1 MPNYLQFLSRVSS
14 ARKSS
19 VIRDL
24 LKRLQNAGPE
34 MIPLSGG
41 LPNPAM
47 FPFKSAS
54 VVLSNDQ
61 EIKLEGEK
69 LSSALQARHFN
80 TYSCSYD
87 LSKSNCFFLT
97 FAKLIAFHV
106 SFSTSPQTVTR
117 P

>member
-1 MPNYLQFLSRVSS
+1 MG
-14 ARKSS
+14 A
-19 VIRDL
+19 RDL

-61 EIKLEGEK
+61 EIRLEGEK
-69 LSSALQARHFN
+69 LSSALQVGILKRF
-80 TYSCSYD
+80 
-87 LSKSNCFFLT
+87 
-97 FAKLIAFHV
+97 
-106 SFSTSPQTVTR
+106 
-117 P
+117 

>member
-1 MPNYLQFLSRVSS
+1 MMPNYLQFLSRVSS

-69 LSSALQARHFN
+69 LSSALQARYFICLQCITHVN
-80 TYSCSYD
+80 
-87 LSKSNCFFLT
+87 LT
-97 FAKLIAFHV
+97 AFTKLIDSV
-106 SFSTSPQTVTR
+106 
-117 P
+117 

>member
-1 MPNYLQFLSRVSS
+1 MPNYLRFLSRASS

-54 VVLSNDQ
+54 VVLGNNL
-61 EIKLEGEK
+61 EIRLDGEK
-69 LSSALQARHFN
+69 LGTALQV
-80 TYSCSYD
+80 CG
-87 LSKSNCFFLT
+87 L
-97 FAKLIAFHV
+97 
-106 SFSTSPQTVTR
+106 
-117 P
+117 

>member
-1 MPNYLQFLSRVSS
+1 MPNYVQFLSRVSS

-54 VVLSNDQ
+54 VVLSNDH
-61 EIKLEGEK
+61 EIRLDGEK
-69 LSSALQARHFN
+69 LGSALQASIQNRILK
-80 TYSCSYD
+80 
-87 LSKSNCFFLT
+87 LSVFHDCFPKVITVQYTRCDSNSWTGFC
-97 FAKLIAFHV
+97 
-106 SFSTSPQTVTR
+106 
-117 P
+117 